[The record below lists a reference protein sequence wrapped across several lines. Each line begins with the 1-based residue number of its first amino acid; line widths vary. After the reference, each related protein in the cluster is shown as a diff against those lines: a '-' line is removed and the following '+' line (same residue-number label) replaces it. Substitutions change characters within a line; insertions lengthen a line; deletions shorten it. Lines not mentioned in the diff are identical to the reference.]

1 MNWTDECLD
10 HLIGGDCL
18 NIVGLDGS
26 GRSNGLR
33 IIAEALA
40 QDPSDWT
47 CQIWSPN
54 DIASMD
60 RRGIISKID
69 ALYQTDKIPVLLI
82 DDFGDILM
90 SADGLWL
97 ERILFSR
104 VFEATEDYQSSMRCV
119 VVTHPR
125 DREIIGPGSGLR
137 ERARHIY
144 PLPITPTKQEMAD
157 FGCANAE
164 ELLLL
169 TGNNNHLLN
178 VGGSTPNTRR
188 GNAHSTARKRLHRW
202 VGQLDIGHQNRLDT
216 ILNRSQPPLWHSDD
230 ADPLLTPI
238 VVPKRTESLDRCA
251 VMECLEV
258 EEVSQLLVGMPWPD
272 HDLHTAAG
280 RFCARCGNDPSPL
293 WVDNYLSDTWQ
304 LDFDMLLKFLDIV
317 LSNLP
322 RVNSI
327 RLLSRNWVG
336 GQRVRASEILDALK
350 KAEITPELE
359 RRIQW
364 RLYDQRSD
372 VNLHRREL
380 ILNSRRSSFS
390 LPPVRIIIGQD
401 AASNETDAAVAFI
414 SSKSAYEAWKNGTVV
429 LN

>member
-26 GRSNGLR
+26 GRSIGLHM
-33 IIAEALA
+33 IAETLA
-40 QDPSDWT
+40 HYPSDWT
-47 CQIWSPN
+47 WQIWSPY
-54 DIASMD
+54 DFASMD

-69 ALYQTDKIPVLLI
+69 ALCHTDKIPVLLI
-82 DDFGDILM
+82 DDFSEVLI
-90 SADGLWL
+90 SEDGLWL

-104 VFEATEDYQSSMRCV
+104 VFETAEDYQPSMRCV

-137 ERARHIY
+137 ERARHRY
-144 PLPITPTKQEMAD
+144 PPSITPTRQEVAD
-157 FGCANAE
+157 FGCTNVE
-164 ELLLL
+164 DLLLL

-178 VGGSTPNTRR
+178 VGGNTPDMRR
-188 GNAHSTARKRLHRW
+188 GNAHSTAQKRLHRW
-202 VGQLDIGHQNRLDT
+202 VGQLDIGHQKRLGT
-216 ILNRSQPPLWHSDD
+216 ILNRSQPPLWHSDG

-238 VVPKRTESLDRCA
+238 VVPKRTGSLDRCA
-251 VMECLEV
+251 ITECVEV
-258 EEVSQLLVGMPWPD
+258 EEVSQLLVGVPWPD

-280 RFCARCGNDPSPL
+280 RFCARCGNDPNPL
-293 WVDNYLSDTWQ
+293 WVDNYLSDTSQ

-336 GQRVRASEILDALK
+336 GQQVYASEILDALK
-350 KAEITPELE
+350 KAEITSELKS
-359 RRIQW
+359 RIQW
-364 RLYDQRSD
+364 RLYDQRRD

-390 LPPVRIIIGQD
+390 LPPVRIIVGQD
-401 AASNETDAAVAFI
+401 VASNETDSAVDFTT
-414 SSKSAYEAWKNGTVV
+414 SAPAYKAWKNGTRI